1 MTPHPPK
8 ATGHKAVSP
17 AQHAFNQKVDQ
28 AFYEQVKRQ
37 NGGMLPPNLGAPGGG
52 ARQLTMAPA
61 DSAYRE
67 QWKAIAEKFRKS
79 SAVVSKGA
87 TSTYIPCQSKAAA
100 ANIPPILLPGKG
112 GKKIQVGQSKVTVVA
127 SEPPKK
133 PVQND
138 EPCKN
143 QTLIVECADFEE
155 RHFRLELPPPQNA
168 ADGGGNQLEVID
180 NGKEK
185 LTCTTTILAG
195 PCAAIHKNKV
205 FDIYPAD
212 TVESRTDSKLVFKPH
227 RDPDLQSRPFSWLF
241 VAAKERT
248 AHTYEI
254 RTNSCQALETLS
266 ASVLVHPQLDWDV
279 DISLGFTDGEDSQ
292 LEFSGKV
299 AAIVVGK
306 KIEFGTEIKHDLNE
320 ALEFLTVAK
329 KTAEFLTSVCKS
341 LGGVKVEFKFPHAS
355 FKGTWGLA
363 EIEASHQCGFQ
374 SDITVGFKPLV
385 GASVTLDIITFLV
398 TKFPGIGQMVERIRE
413 AVKKHVD
420 IAIFFKVEG
429 SVDGTFHYKK
439 QAGRG
444 ADGTG
449 NMDGSLE
456 FTLEGHVKV
465 EEHVLFL
472 HFGAEAKIGGKA
484 SFEAHLS
491 AGSDE
496 QGLYGKGGIEFAGLT
511 IYAVA
516 AANGKI
522 TWSTPPEEEM
532 ELSGDENEAGV
543 ATSMKMDNMGVSG
556 EVMYRHEWTVIEK
569 RQLLGSDEKQ
579 YLFGG
584 GGSW

>member
-1 MTPHPPK
+1 
-8 ATGHKAVSP
+8 
-17 AQHAFNQKVDQ
+17 
-28 AFYEQVKRQ
+28 
-37 NGGMLPPNLGAPGGG
+37 MLPPNLASPNGG
-52 ARQLTMAPA
+52 ARKLTMNPA
-61 DSAYRE
+61 DRAYRE
-67 QWKAIAEKFRKS
+67 QWQAIAEKFRKS
-79 SAVVSKGA
+79 SAVVSKGV
-87 TSTYIPCQSKAAA
+87 TSPCVPCQAKAAA
-100 ANIPPILLPGKG
+100 AKIPPILLPSKG
-112 GKKIQVGQSKVTVVA
+112 GKKIQVGQSPVTVVA
-127 SEPPKK
+127 SEPPNK
-133 PVQND
+133 PVQHD
-138 EPCKN
+138 EPCKH
-143 QTLIVECADFEE
+143 QTLTVECADFGE
-155 RHFRLELPPPQNA
+155 RHFRLELPPHHGTV
-168 ADGGGNQLEVID
+168 DGGDNQFEVID
-180 NGKEK
+180 NGKEEI
-185 LTCTTTILAG
+185 TCTTKIIAG
-195 PCAAIHKNKV
+195 PCAGIHKNKV
-205 FDIYPAD
+205 FDIYPD
-212 TVESRTDSKLVFKPH
+212 DSVVSRTDSKLVFKPH
-227 RDPDLQSRPFSWLF
+227 RDPDLRSRPFSWLF

-248 AHTYEI
+248 AHTYDI
-254 RTNSCQALETLS
+254 RTNSCQTHESLS

-279 DISLGFTDGEDSQ
+279 DISLGFADGEDSQ

-306 KIEFGTEIKHDLNE
+306 RIEFGAEIQRELND

-329 KTAEFLTSVCKS
+329 KTAEFLTSVCTS
-341 LGGVKVEFKFPHAS
+341 LGGVKIEFKFPHAS
-355 FKGTWGLA
+355 FKGKWGLA
-363 EIEASHQCGFQ
+363 EIEASPKCGFQ
-374 SDITVGFKPLV
+374 SDVTVGFKPLV

-420 IAIFFKVEG
+420 VAIFFRVDG

-439 QAGRG
+439 VADQD

-456 FTLEGHVKV
+456 FTLEGHVSV

-496 QGLYGKGGIEFAGLT
+496 HGLYGTGGIEFAGLT

-543 ATSMKMDNMGVSG
+543 AASMKVSNLG
-556 EVMYRHEWTVIEK
+556 ISGDVLYRKEWTVIEK
-569 RQLLGSDEKQ
+569 RQLLGGEDKH

-584 GGSW
+584 ASV